1 MSYIGRSLGQ
11 GVRNRFIYT
20 ATAGQTTFSGSDDN
34 GITLV
39 YTDGTY
45 VDVNLNGV
53 ELVSGTDYTDTSG
66 TSIVLTTGA
75 SLNDTL
81 SITVYDVFAVA
92 DTVSAQ
98 NGGTFSGDVNVT
110 GDFQVKGGDIS
121 FYEDTGTPPKLFWDA
136 SAESLG
142 IGTSSPTHPLE
153 VTKDASGLTDIAILS
168 NDNTGVGNSAGLLFA
183 PSNGITG
190 ARIEAV
196 AIEDFSTVA
205 ERTADLLFYTRNN
218 GTLAERMRIDA
229 SGNVLVGQTTTT
241 SSVTNGGV
249 YIAGDRSVGSNN
261 YYAQVFVQHNSSQ
274 NHGIVVKELG
284 SSGPQM
290 GFLNSSG
297 TLVGSIT
304 SAASSTSY
312 NTSSDYRLKENVTP
326 LDNASDRLKQI
337 PVHRFNFI
345 ADPDTTV
352 DGFLAHEVQAIIP
365 EAVTGTKDAMRDEEY
380 EVTPA
385 VLDDDGNVVTEAV
398 MGTRSVPDYQGIDQS
413 KLVPLLTAALQ
424 EALTKIEDLEARVTA
439 LETP

>member
-1 MSYIGRSLGQ
+1 
-11 GVRNRFIYT
+11 
-20 ATAGQTTFSGSDDN
+20 
-34 GITLV
+34 
-39 YTDGTY
+39 
-45 VDVNLNGV
+45 
-53 ELVSGTDYTDTSG
+53 
-66 TSIVLTTGA
+66 
-75 SLNDTL
+75 
-81 SITVYDVFAVA
+81 FAVA

-121 FYEDTGTPPKLFWDA
+121 FYEDTGTTPKLFWDA

-413 KLVPLLTAALQ
+413 KLVPLL
-424 EALTKIEDLEARVTA
+424 
-439 LETP
+439 

>member
-1 MSYIGRSLGQ
+1 MAYIGRQLGQ

-34 GITLV
+34 GGTLV

-53 ELVSGTDYTDTSG
+53 ELVSGTDYTATSG

-81 SITVYDVFAVA
+81 SVTVYDVFAVA

-98 NGGTFSGDVNVT
+98 NGGTFSGDVVI
-110 GDFQVKGGDIS
+110 D
-121 FYEDTGTPPKLFWDA
+121 GTFT
-136 SAESLG
+136 SQG
-142 IGTSSPTHPLE
+142 IDDNATS
-153 VTKDASGLTDIAILS
+153 
-168 NDNTGVGNSAGLLFA
+168 
-183 PSNGITG
+183 
-190 ARIEAV
+190 
-196 AIEDFSTVA
+196 
-205 ERTADLLFYTRNN
+205 TAM
-218 GTLAERMRIDA
+218 TLDS
-229 SGNVLVGQTTTT
+229 SGNVLVGMPSSSGVKMDVLATTADNLVARFENSHATGSYGISVKAGDDSGNYAADFANKSGTSLMRIRGDGNVGIGTT
-241 SSVTNGGV
+241 SPSAPLHVDGV
-249 YIAGDRSVGSNN
+249 I
-261 YYAQVFVQHNSSQ
+261 VQENSSTNITSTQ
-274 NHGIVVKELG
+274 MHFVNAV
-284 SSGPQM
+284 SGGQYRIR
-290 GFLNSSG
+290 FDSNSSV
-297 TLVGSIT
+297 VGSISVGT
-304 SAASSTSY
+304 SSTAY

-365 EAVTGTKDAMRDEEY
+365 EAVTGAKDAMRDEEY